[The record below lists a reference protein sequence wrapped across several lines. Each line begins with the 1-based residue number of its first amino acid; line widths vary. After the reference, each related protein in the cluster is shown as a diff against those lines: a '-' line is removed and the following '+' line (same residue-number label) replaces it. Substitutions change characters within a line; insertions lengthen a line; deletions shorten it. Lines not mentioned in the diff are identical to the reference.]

1 MTEPLPHPST
11 SAAAWLVLG
20 LALLASAPAHADK
33 IKNPTAVFAGLDKI
47 TGRIITFDVAI
58 GETVQFGTLQ
68 VTPSACYT
76 RPPTEAP
83 QTDTF
88 VEVEEAT
95 PNNEYKHVFG
105 GWMFAA
111 SPGLHALEHPIYD
124 VWLLDC
130 KGGDPVKDL
139 IRSPIG
145 TADAVNPQPETTPSA
160 AAPATSPL
168 FDTPPPPKPG
178 TVPRLRH
185 QVAPGTTAGGTIPGQ
200 PQPGG
205 PASGAITA
213 LPLPPPAPLPEDT
226 PQ

>member
-1 MTEPLPHPST
+1 MIS
-11 SAAAWLVLG
+11 
-20 LALLASAPAHADK
+20 SAPALADK

-47 TGRIITFDVAI
+47 TGRIITFEVAI

-83 QTDTF
+83 QTTTF
-88 VEVEEAT
+88 IEVEEAT
-95 PNNEYKHVFG
+95 ANNEYKHVFG

-130 KGGDPVKDL
+130 KGGDPEKDL

-145 TADAVNPQPETTPSA
+145 TADAVNPPPDAPPPAKPSA
-160 AAPATSPL
+160 TAPSADAAPPTSPL

-178 TVPRLRH
+178 TVPRPRH
-185 QVAPGTTAGGTIPGQ
+185 QVAPGTKPGGTIAGA

-205 PASGAITA
+205 PPSAAITS
-213 LPLPPPAPLPEDT
+213 LPLPPPAPLPEDA
-226 PQ
+226 Q

>member
-1 MTEPLPHPST
+1 MTEHPLRILASIAT
-11 SAAAWLVLG
+11 RLVLG
-20 LALLASAPAHADK
+20 LAGAATVASVPAHADK

-58 GETVQFGTLQ
+58 GETVQFGSLQ
-68 VTPSACYT
+68 VTPSACFT

-83 QTDTF
+83 QTTAF
-88 VEVEEAT
+88 LEVEEAT
-95 PNNEYKHVFG
+95 ANNEYKHVFG

-130 KGGDPVKDL
+130 KGGDPAKDL
-139 IRSPIG
+139 IKSPVG
-145 TADAVNPQPETTPSA
+145 TADAVNPPPEMRPLD
-160 AAPATSPL
+160 APPT
-168 FDTPPPPKPG
+168 PKPG
-178 TVPRLRH
+178 TVPKPLH
-185 QVAPGTTAGGTIPGQ
+185 QVSPGTKPGGTIPGAPEPDGQ
-200 PQPGG
+200 QSG
-205 PASGAITA
+205 PITS